1 MEGEIIDL
9 AKYYLGNKHAHQGDG
24 KEKDSLNGKIKA
36 LLEDKGIREGRAGDY
51 IIKNQLI
58 ERKSVDTE
66 KMPTEVFDRYSK
78 KTTYTQ
84 LRINKTKGGG

>member
-9 AKYYLGNKHAHQGDG
+9 AKYYLETNMHIKEME